1 MTFLQWSHQSARR
14 DFLALMFQ
22 DVGRSA
28 REGTSPSRVRYMRLT
43 EEEKKERELLQKRI
57 LGKIETLEEV
67 VAVRNALQQW
77 LERHP
82 DDAQLLGEGES
93 LVMLESAFL
102 ILSEARSKK
111 GP

>member
-1 MTFLQWSHQSARR
+1 
-14 DFLALMFQ
+14 
-22 DVGRSA
+22 
-28 REGTSPSRVRYMRLT
+28 
-43 EEEKKERELLQKRI
+43 
-57 LGKIETLEEV
+57 LGKIETLEEI

>member
-1 MTFLQWSHQSARR
+1 
-14 DFLALMFQ
+14 
-22 DVGRSA
+22 
-28 REGTSPSRVRYMRLT
+28 MRLT